1 MNIPRLSVLRL
12 AQLDALYTL
21 VFSVLP
27 VTL

>member
-1 MNIPRLSVLRL
+1 MNIHRLSVLRL
-12 AQLDALYTL
+12 AQLDALYTF